1 MLLNRDDQDC
11 LIIKYVF
18 IIFQGQ
24 GMNKTINE
32 NLVIDCYKN
41 LTAEAEDHKSIYDLT
56 KSEIYSS
63 WQSSVIKELSKFAT
77 LTNLVVDAETAEFL
91 GNQNSII
98 QKYILEIINQK
109 LYAAS
114 SKYNFI
120 CRSFLIETNVT
131 FGLI

>member
-1 MLLNRDDQDC
+1 
-11 LIIKYVF
+11 
-18 IIFQGQ
+18 
-24 GMNKTINE
+24 MNKTINE

-120 CRSFLIETNVT
+120 CRSFLIETNESLT

>member
-1 MLLNRDDQDC
+1 
-11 LIIKYVF
+11 
-18 IIFQGQ
+18 
-24 GMNKTINE
+24 MNKTINE
-32 NLVIDCYKN
+32 NLVIDCNKN
-41 LTAEAEDHKSIYDLT
+41 LTSEAEDHKSIYDLT

-109 LYAAS
+109 LYTAS

-120 CRSFLIETNVT
+120 CRSFLIETNES
-131 FGLI
+131 LIWTHLMKSFFSSIFSPFRKK